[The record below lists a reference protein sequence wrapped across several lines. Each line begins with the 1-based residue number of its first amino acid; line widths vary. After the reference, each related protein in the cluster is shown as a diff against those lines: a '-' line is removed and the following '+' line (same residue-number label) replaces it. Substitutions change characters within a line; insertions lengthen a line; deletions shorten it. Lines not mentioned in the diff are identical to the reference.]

1 MNDSSELIRLRSQA
15 STLKME
21 GDFAGA
27 LKVRLTLEG
36 FYDENFVDTIQQVQ
50 NLNQIANLSINLGDL
65 TEAQRSSRKSVAL
78 SVLLSEESKATC
90 LMLLSCVLA
99 ESEEFEEAT
108 VYAERA
114 IEIFESIFGAE
125 NDFVAYRKHDLNRM
139 RQKSLG
145 GYLE

>member
-1 MNDSSELIRLRSQA
+1 MSNSIEIERLQTLASS
-15 STLKME
+15 LKME
-21 GDFAGA
+21 GDFAGV
-27 LKVRLTLEG
+27 LKVRQTLEG
-36 FYDENFVDTIQQVQ
+36 YYDENFVDTIQQVQ
-50 NLNQIANLSINLGDL
+50 NLNQIANLAIHLGEL

-78 SVLLSEESKATC
+78 SVSLPEESKATC

-114 IEIFESIFGAE
+114 VEIFESIFGAE
-125 NDFVAYRKHDLNRM
+125 SDFVAYRKYDLNRM

-145 GYLE
+145 GYLD

>member
-1 MNDSSELIRLRSQA
+1 MSNSSELERLQFLA
-15 STLKME
+15 SSRKME

-27 LKVRLTLEG
+27 LKARQSLEG

-50 NLNQIANLSINLGDL
+50 NLNQIANLSILLGDL
-65 TEAQRSSRKSVAL
+65 MEAQRSSRKSVAL
-78 SVLLSEESKATC
+78 SVSLPEETKATC

-99 ESEEFEEAT
+99 ESEEFKEAT

-139 RQKSLG
+139 RQESLG
-145 GYLE
+145 GYLD

>member
-1 MNDSSELIRLRSQA
+1 MSNSIEIERLQTLASS
-15 STLKME
+15 LKME

-50 NLNQIANLSINLGDL
+50 NLNQIANLAIHLGEL

-99 ESEEFEEAT
+99 ESEEFKEAT

-145 GYLE
+145 GYLD